1 MIWILIYEMPGLF
14 ELVHTS
20 RGWIITAVHQ
30 PEWLQRNR
38 SDWTTAYT
46 LAVFT
51 ECKFCQKK
59 TDPGKSHT
67 FSAALVMTYEVWQL
81 AANCSSFYLSH
92 RSNLMLGAKLLRHET
107 SMWYKS
113 SLVRRQMRKTNEGN
127 QTRKKEK
134 NRLSVTAW
142 KPVPSSFFLFMLP
155 KAERAVSVSADRI
168 QQEPQGQDMSSLPRV
183 SQHPQ
188 SVMTRSHTH
197 AHTANAHSYNTETCT
212 RAEHTS
218 YLICFL

>member
-1 MIWILIYEMPGLF
+1 MKCQDCLNWFIQAENELLLLFINQNDCRETGATELQLIHSQF
-14 ELVHTS
+14 
-20 RGWIITAVHQ
+20 
-30 PEWLQRNR
+30 LQSVNF
-38 SDWTTAYT
+38 A
-46 LAVFT
+46 
-51 ECKFCQKK
+51 KKK

-81 AANCSSFYLSH
+81 AANCSSFSLSH

-168 QQEPQGQDMSSLPRV
+168 QQEPQGQEMSLLPRV
-183 SQHPQ
+183 SQHHQ

-218 YLICFL
+218 YLICFR

>member
-1 MIWILIYEMPGLF
+1 MKCQDCLNWFIQAEDELLLLFINQNDCRETGATELQLIHSQF
-14 ELVHTS
+14 
-20 RGWIITAVHQ
+20 
-30 PEWLQRNR
+30 LQSVNFAKKKDR
-38 SDWTTAYT
+38 SWE
-46 LAVFT
+46 V
-51 ECKFCQKK
+51 
-59 TDPGKSHT
+59 S

-81 AANCSSFYLSH
+81 AANCSSFSLSH

-142 KPVPSSFFLFMLP
+142 IPVPSSFFLFMLP

-168 QQEPQGQDMSSLPRV
+168 QQEPQGQEMSSLPRV

-218 YLICFL
+218 YLICFR

>member
-1 MIWILIYEMPGLF
+1 MKCQDCLNWFIQADDELLLLF
-14 ELVHTS
+14 ISQNDCRETVATELRLMHS
-20 RGWIITAVHQ
+20 Q
-30 PEWLQRNR
+30 FLQNVNF
-38 SDWTTAYT
+38 A
-46 LAVFT
+46 
-51 ECKFCQKK
+51 KKK

-81 AANCSSFYLSH
+81 AANCSSFSLSH

-142 KPVPSSFFLFMLP
+142 KPVPSSFFFMLP
-155 KAERAVSVSADRI
+155 GAERAVSVSADRI
-168 QQEPQGQDMSSLPRV
+168 QQEPQGQEMSSLPRV

-212 RAEHTS
+212 RAENNS
-218 YLICFL
+218 YLICFRKF